1 MKRIVKIGLTTLPRP
16 MTYAQAIRYGNRVMP
31 QDLKRTN
38 FKTVIFV
45 SDKDINGS
53 LFYRIN
59 FAK

>member
-1 MKRIVKIGLTTLPRP
+1 MKRTVKIGLTTLPRP
-16 MTYAQAIRYGNRVMP
+16 MTYAQALKFGNRHMP
-31 QDLKRTN
+31 EHLKRTN